1 MIVVI
6 RRNTHNVAMRA
17 LRSRTRRC
25 VTRAVLQSGSSPSCQ
40 NKSYLHLA
48 SGAFQVPMPGKPNPL
63 GEDAFLQLPSSTI
76 HRGGAAV
83 FDGVGGW
90 YYSGVDPR
98 VYATGLSEEVAK
110 GIEEAGSIGGEEL
123 VNVLHEASTSMD
135 RRGIVGGTTAC
146 VCVLDAGGDSADH
159 GVLHI
164 ANIGDS
170 AAMVFRDGK
179 PVFST
184 PPSMNDATCPKQ
196 LGTRANRAACADTFA
211 FDVIR
216 GDVLVCATDGLL
228 DNINKTRIGQL
239 VHSKRSLIIYYHVSS
254 GVESQPLWP
263 QARCTL
269 GDRGGDRFGSLQ
281 YGNQRGIP
289 SLSCIRIPTH
299 MMHCLIPP
307 GLRQKQFRWN
317 IECSH
322 QNTPSRWKA

>member
-1 MIVVI
+1 
-6 RRNTHNVAMRA
+6 
-17 LRSRTRRC
+17 
-25 VTRAVLQSGSSPSCQ
+25 
-40 NKSYLHLA
+40 
-48 SGAFQVPMPGKPNPL
+48 MPGKPNPL
-63 GEDAFLQLPSSTI
+63 GEDAFLQLPSSTT

-110 GIEEAGSIGGEEL
+110 GIEEVGSMSGKEL

-170 AAMVFRDGK
+170 GAIVFRDGEL
-179 PVFST
+179 VFST
-184 PPSMNDATCPKQ
+184 TPSMNDATCPKQ
-196 LGTRANRAACADTFA
+196 LGTRANPAACADTFA
-211 FDVIR
+211 FDVMR

-239 VHSKRSLIIYYHVSS
+239 VHSKRHAA
-254 GVESQPLWP
+254 PLEIAEEIGSEAYNAVCGRNSFVGTSNAPIRTP
-263 QARCTL
+263 QAGGRPDDITIIVAHL
-269 GDRGGDRFGSLQ
+269 VAEKPAEPKSNVVLVQHRGVGKL
-281 YGNQRGIP
+281 
-289 SLSCIRIPTH
+289 
-299 MMHCLIPP
+299 
-307 GLRQKQFRWN
+307 
-317 IECSH
+317 
-322 QNTPSRWKA
+322 